1 MKLSLDSDVAKVMEF
16 MQREIV
22 GEKLLFVAQAVAQ
35 VAELAWADAIPRRL
49 PKNAIQ
55 MTGD

>member
-1 MKLSLDSDVAKVMEF
+1 MKIYLDADVEKVMDF
-16 MQREIV
+16 MQREIL